1 MITCQAI
8 ETLISVI
15 GSHVQQINNSRN
27 ERKHFVRVHLV
38 MEKAKKSGAG
48 LLKFFK
54 QSHKSSSSK
63 VRDSIVVIGVK
74 QAMLIGMLSAED
86 GSKQAFKNEESFE
99 DIETYS
105 GNSSSTELTND
116 ISLALPSSES
126 LSKPRGKLVR

>member
-1 MITCQAI
+1 
-8 ETLISVI
+8 
-15 GSHVQQINNSRN
+15 
-27 ERKHFVRVHLV
+27 
-38 MEKAKKSGAG
+38 MEKAKKSGSG

-74 QAMLIGMLSAED
+74 QAMLIGMLSAEE
-86 GSKQAFKNEESFE
+86 GSHQAFKTEESFE

-116 ISLALPSSES
+116 ISLAQPSSES
-126 LSKPRGKLVR
+126 SLKPRGKLVRCEFIIN

>member
-1 MITCQAI
+1 M
-8 ETLISVI
+8 
-15 GSHVQQINNSRN
+15 
-27 ERKHFVRVHLV
+27 KVHLV
-38 MEKAKKSGAG
+38 MEKAKKSGSG

-74 QAMLIGMLSAED
+74 QAMLIGMLSAEG
-86 GSKQAFKNEESFE
+86 GSHQAFKNEESFE

-116 ISLALPSSES
+116 ISLAQPSSES
-126 LSKPRGKLVR
+126 SSKPRGKLVR

>member
-1 MITCQAI
+1 
-8 ETLISVI
+8 
-15 GSHVQQINNSRN
+15 
-27 ERKHFVRVHLV
+27 
-38 MEKAKKSGAG
+38 MEKAKKSGSG
-48 LLKFFK
+48 LLKLFK
-54 QSHKSSSSK
+54 QSHKPTSSK

-86 GSKQAFKNEESFE
+86 RAQHAFKNEESFE

-116 ISLALPSSES
+116 ISLAQPSSDS